1 MYKIFNTKF
10 LKTAFLYLILCLLIC
25 FAFGKHS
32 SINEMMS
39 FYLLETIENYMGYIV
54 LISRLILM
62 FGIVLIL
69 YQDFTDLYGPRYIF
83 INIRKISNKKY
94 YVHILIK
101 EVIYLIILSA
111 INLLSQYISSGLYDE
126 INLYLFASN
135 FLNYMMFTFILF
147 LLVIVIGTFFSQQYI
162 YYFLLVI
169 TLIYMI
175 LFSNQQFL
183 SILSYLNFNQSWLII
198 QIMIAFFLTYKV
210 YKYQQTWR

>member
-1 MYKIFNTKF
+1 
-10 LKTAFLYLILCLLIC
+10 
-25 FAFGKHS
+25 
-32 SINEMMS
+32 
-39 FYLLETIENYMGYIV
+39 MGYIV